1 MCVRQTLLD
10 GRKADIYALL
20 LRKRFS
26 STEFRV
32 LFVPFDSTS
41 DTANIDNIHVWDIVR
56 GDGKLHSLAYLA
68 KEQECKTSE
77 QYEKEFNNACP
88 EFIRPIYQLS
98 GTCSASCEQWWTSFA
113 NSEPDSKCYFAYR
126 SQASTLVNAV
136 GLFVNS
142 PMNVYADRDSI

>member
-1 MCVRQTLLD
+1 MSVRQTLLD

-32 LFVPFDSTS
+32 LFVPFESTS
-41 DTANIDNIHVWDIVR
+41 DTANIENIHVWDIVR
-56 GDGKLHSLAYLA
+56 GDEKPHSLSYLA

-77 QYEKEFNNACP
+77 QYEREFNDACP
-88 EFIRPIYQLS
+88 EFTRPIYQLPGS
-98 GTCSASCEQWWTSFA
+98 CSTSCKQWWTNFA

-126 SQASTLVNAV
+126 SQASNLVNAV
-136 GLFVNS
+136 GLFF
-142 PMNVYADRDSI
+142 